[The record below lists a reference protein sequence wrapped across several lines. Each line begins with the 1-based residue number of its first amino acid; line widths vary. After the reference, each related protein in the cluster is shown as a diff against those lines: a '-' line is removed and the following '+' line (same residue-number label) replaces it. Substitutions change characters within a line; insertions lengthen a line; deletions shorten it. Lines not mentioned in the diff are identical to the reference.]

1 MMWSGTNTTIPSG
14 WSICDGT
21 TVSTSQGLI
30 TKPNLRGSFVL
41 CASSSYAVNTTAGS
55 TSISLQ
61 STHIPAHTHVT
72 DTTSITPD
80 HTHIVYTRDGSGD
93 DLVWRGRQITNA
105 STSTSTAYEN
115 HVHTYTTP
123 AGGGVSTAVTPI
135 SLLPRCYAL
144 VYIIK
149 IPV

>member
-1 MMWSGTNTTIPSG
+1 M
-14 WSICDGT
+14 
-21 TVSTSQGLI
+21 
-30 TKPNLRGSFVL
+30 
-41 CASSSYAVNTTAGS
+41 CASSSYVVNTTAGS

-72 DTTSITPD
+72 KTTSITPD
-80 HTHIVYTRDGSGD
+80 HGHTVNTRDGSGD
-93 DLVWRGRQITNA
+93 DLVWRNRQVTYP
-105 STSTSTAYEN
+105 STSTSTAYAN

-123 AGGGVSTAVTPI
+123 LGGGVSTAVTPI

-149 IPV
+149 IPI